1 MDSISTAA
9 SVRVAG
15 EEARL
20 LALVAAGH
28 RDEPLVELYGR
39 YARRVYG
46 LGLRLLGDQGL
57 AEDLV
62 QETFLRLW
70 RSAPRFDPNRATVR
84 TFLFTIARRAAVD
97 LWRRRRDRPEPA
109 GYEPEPLVDDEA
121 FEALLVS
128 LDVRDALD
136 ELSAKHREVLEL
148 HYRGDLT
155 QQQISERLG
164 VPIGT
169 VKTRTYHA
177 LRALKRKLE
186 ERELCD

>member
-9 SVRVAG
+9 SIRVAG

-20 LALVAAGH
+20 LALVAAGR

-39 YARRVYG
+39 YAKRVYG

-70 RSAPRFDPNRATVR
+70 RSAPRYDPDRASVR

-97 LWRRRRDRPEPA
+97 LWRRRRAGHEALGFESEPV
-109 GYEPEPLVDDEA
+109 VDDET
-121 FEALLVS
+121 FDALLVS
-128 LDVRDALD
+128 LDVREALD
-136 ELSAKHREVLEL
+136 GLSAKHREVLEL

-155 QQQISERLG
+155 QQQISELLE
-164 VPIGT
+164 VPLGT

-186 ERELCD
+186 ERELDD

>member
-1 MDSISTAA
+1 MDSTSTAA
-9 SVRVAG
+9 SLRVAG

-20 LALVAAGH
+20 LALVAAGN

-39 YARRVYG
+39 YAKRVYG

-70 RSAPRFDPNRATVR
+70 RSAPHFDPDRATVR

-97 LWRRRRDRPEPA
+97 LWRRRRDRIEVAGSEIEPVV
-109 GYEPEPLVDDEA
+109 EDEA

-128 LDVRDALD
+128 LDVRHALD

-155 QQQISERLG
+155 QQQISERLE
-164 VPIGT
+164 VPLGT

-177 LRALKRKLE
+177 LRALKGKLE
-186 ERELCD
+186 ELELRD

>member
-1 MDSISTAA
+1 MDSISTAQ
-9 SVRVAG
+9 SMRVAG
-15 EEARL
+15 EDARL
-20 LALVAAGH
+20 LALVAAGD

-39 YARRVYG
+39 YAKRVYG
-46 LGLRLLGDQGL
+46 LGLRLLGDQAL

-70 RSAPRFDPNRATVR
+70 RSAPRFDPDRASVR

-97 LWRRRRDRPEPA
+97 LWRRRRDGHEVL
-109 GYEPEPLVDDEA
+109 GQESEPLVDDEA

-128 LDVRDALD
+128 LDMREGLDA
-136 ELSAKHREVLEL
+136 LSAKHREVLEL

-155 QQQISERLG
+155 QQQISERLE
-164 VPIGT
+164 VPLGT

-177 LRALKRKLE
+177 LRALKGKLE
-186 ERELCD
+186 ERELRD